1 MRDKNQNTYLHI
13 WNYQF
18 LKKVESKTLKWIM
31 AYIHT
36 HRYIHTDTCTHICTD
51 TCAHKHTWA
60 CTHTHKHIY
69 RIKVETQC
77 FSHALDRSSSSFS
90 LHGLLSMA
98 ATSAFTAT
106 AAANVYRCSSW
117 KIGVSFFALKF
128 VWFHFPKQ
136 DTIWYFNTCL

>member
-1 MRDKNQNTYLHI
+1 
-13 WNYQF
+13 
-18 LKKVESKTLKWIM
+18 M
-31 AYIHT
+31 AYIPYT

-51 TCAHKHTWA
+51 TCIHKYTCA
-60 CTHTHKHIY
+60 CTQTHKHIY
-69 RIKVETQC
+69 RIIVETQC

-117 KIGVSFFALKF
+117 KIAVSFFAFKF
-128 VWFHFPKQ
+128 VWFHFPNR
-136 DTIWYFNTCL
+136 TPFGLSTHAYSPNSWEVEAGRLLELRCLGP